1 MKQSKFDPSLFVVEK
16 VTCIVY
22 IDEIIFLDRNE
33 DDIHNLEMHL
43 RELGVYLE
51 QEYDTAG
58 LLGVTLEQESNT
70 VLLETKQTGLI

>member
-1 MKQSKFDPSLFVVEK
+1 
-16 VTCIVY
+16 
-22 IDEIIFLDRNE
+22 
-33 DDIHNLEMHL
+33 MHL